1 MTSIYKTLHEQLSIP
16 SDYYLADMPE
26 PRLPLDKR
34 RDAIVK
40 LTSSGEIKEDSTD
53 ALIDAMCRKLGR
65 FVGARDVR
73 KIPVGHN
80 PWRDEATKK
89 FAKARQIVAALIE
102 DPAVSTFALADRLE
116 VGETT
121 VRRYRAKL
129 RSEGKIP

>member
-1 MTSIYKTLHEQLSIP
+1 MSVYSRLHRSLSIP
-16 SDYYLADMPE
+16 KDYHLAEVRE
-26 PRLPLDKR
+26 PRLDHEVR
-34 RDAIVK
+34 RNAVVK
-40 LTSSGEIKEDSTD
+40 LISAGEIKEDSED

-65 FVGARDVR
+65 FVGARDTR
-73 KIPVGHN
+73 NIPVGHN